1 MSARYAFLVG
11 LRRERGGLVSRFPG
25 SSDNQAMPCGLH
37 GRYGDEGVAA
47 LLSLPTGPPG
57 PPRSCPSSDHLL
69 ITVGMGCELGR
80 LSFDLA
86 CANQSRGRPWL
97 NARSNR

>member
-69 ITVGMGCELGR
+69 ITVGMGCDSAGCLLIWRAPTRAGV
-80 LSFDLA
+80 DH
-86 CANQSRGRPWL
+86 G
-97 NARSNR
+97 